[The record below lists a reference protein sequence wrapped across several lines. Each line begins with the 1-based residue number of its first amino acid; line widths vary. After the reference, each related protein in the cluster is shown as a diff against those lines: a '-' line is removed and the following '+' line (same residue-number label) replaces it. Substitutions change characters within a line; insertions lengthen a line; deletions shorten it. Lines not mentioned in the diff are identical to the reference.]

1 MKITKEMVL
10 ASTNMCAEER
20 KAFIEFDGTAMEY
33 FRQDPRG
40 NNAAAYVL
48 KHTSSADIRNNH
60 EFLSIAVAQNCLS
73 LKSASEKLRVAP
85 NLLFDRDFSLEAVKC
100 YKGEY

>member
-10 ASTNMCAEER
+10 ASTNICAEER
-20 KAFIEFDGTAMEY
+20 EAFITFEGSAMEY

-40 NNAAAYVL
+40 THAAAYVL
-48 KHTSSADIRNNH
+48 KYTSSADIRNNH
-60 EFLSIAVAQNCLS
+60 EFLSIAVAQNCLL

-85 NLLFDRDFSLEAVKC
+85 NLLFDRDFSLEAVRG
-100 YKGEY
+100 YKGED